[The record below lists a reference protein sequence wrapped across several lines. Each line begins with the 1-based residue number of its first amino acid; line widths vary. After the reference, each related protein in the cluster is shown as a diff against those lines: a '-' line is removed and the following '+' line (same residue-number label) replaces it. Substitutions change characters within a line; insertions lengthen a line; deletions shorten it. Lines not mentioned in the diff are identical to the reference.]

1 MASLG
6 RDEIFDAA
14 VRILL
19 MQDRCITVHF
29 RGDDGVS
36 VQFPTTRRLAEHLK
50 VPHYYVL
57 PYFAEMEQNG
67 LIRRVERVGISTTPG
82 GTALLVSLMASRYPA
97 EATAVLGARI
107 FSELLRTCGPED
119 TGSMKP

>member
-6 RDEIFDAA
+6 RNEIFDAA

-19 MQDRCITVHF
+19 IQDRCVTVHF
-29 RGDDGVS
+29 RGDEGLS
-36 VQFPTTRRLAEHLK
+36 IQFPTTRRLAEHLK

-57 PYFAEMEQNG
+57 PYFAEMEQSG
-67 LIRRVERVGISTTPG
+67 LIKRVERVGISTTPA

-97 EATAVLGARI
+97 EAAAVLGARI
-107 FSELLRTCGPED
+107 FSELLRVAGSED
-119 TGSMKP
+119 MDR